1 MNQEL
6 WNKIALKTCTGY
18 LSVRTN
24 SHGQRVWTAICRNM
38 PLCADNE
45 SLRDVLEVARQ
56 HFGRVTLAVWD
67 GDKAEF
73 TSEMVADPNL

>member
-1 MNQEL
+1 MT
-6 WNKIALKTCTGY
+6 LKTCTGY

-24 SHGQRVWTAICRNM
+24 SQGRRVWTAILRNS

-45 SLRDVLEVARQ
+45 SLRDVLEVARS

-67 GDKAEF
+67 GDKGEF
-73 TSEMVADPNL
+73 TSEMMADPNL